1 MANQSTPAAVIIAS
15 GLLIAWG
22 TYSLVTMILAG
33 ASGTGGLFHVDFGFV
48 GIPIGAGILSARQ
61 SSRMWAIFFAGLC
74 LVTGAWM
81 ALKWAGSSFAV
92 PSPLNIAVWA
102 ILMLGA
108 AFVVWALCARRHR
121 EWFTTRVGTSAEIPA
136 RSFVWTTFVVATVLA
151 SLHFVTAK
159 RLENAFAVHCRLIP
173 VDAETSRQ
181 LQNMQWS
188 CEALSHGG
196 GKISSWS
203 QAGDNGISVNL
214 EGIAFTPLK
223 VVVTSDDHEPGTIMI
238 VPRLSGD
245 QQVLLKPLQPASG
258 SEKPVN

>member
-22 TYSLVTMILAG
+22 TYALVTMLLGWATG
-33 ASGTGGLFHVDFGFV
+33 MGGLFNIDVGFV
-48 GIPIGAGILSARQ
+48 GIPIGAGILSASQ
-61 SSRMWAIFFAGLC
+61 ASRKWAVFFAGLC

-81 ALKWAGSSFAV
+81 TFESVRSSLAV
-92 PSPLNIAVWA
+92 PSRSDIAVWGV
-102 ILMLGA
+102 LMLGA

-121 EWFTTRVGTSAEIPA
+121 EWFAHRIESSAGIPV
-136 RSFVWTTFVVATVLA
+136 RGFVWATFIVATVLVT
-151 SLHFVTAK
+151 LHFVTAK

-203 QAGDNGISVNL
+203 QAGDKGISVNL

-258 SEKPVN
+258 SESP